1 MSLKSRF
8 FQPFFVVL
16 QLICFQAPVNYFHR
30 KKKARSNFLSHHS
43 GRIKKCFSAFK
54 TFTEVTAQKMKFSI
68 KETADLVTFTEE
80 ILNGKLPFLCSV
92 SSSKDPTIRRLLSLL
107 MLLYFL
113 YSLVIF
119 TEDEKILNGEL
130 LFFCAVGGFFR
141 SKLWIQF
148 SLPLIPS

>member
-1 MSLKSRF
+1 
-8 FQPFFVVL
+8 
-16 QLICFQAPVNYFHR
+16 
-30 KKKARSNFLSHHS
+30 
-43 GRIKKCFSAFK
+43 
-54 TFTEVTAQKMKFSI
+54 MKFSI

-80 ILNGKLPFLCSV
+80 IFNGKLPFLCSV